1 MLFDY
6 FALAFKNIKHRGVRS
21 WLTILGI
28 FIGIAAVV
36 ALISLGAGL
45 KDAVTGQF
53 STLDTDKLIIQNSGT
68 GFGPPGSTVVRKLDE
83 HDVKVIESVSGV
95 KQTLTRL
102 IRMVKVEYNKVAKFQ
117 YVVSVHNDR
126 EKIQMISDSM
136 NLEMAEGRFLEASD
150 KNKVVLGNDFTD
162 DSFEKPIRVGSNL
175 EIQGE
180 NFEVVGI
187 LKKGSSFQTNSVVF
201 MMEDDLKRILNI
213 GDEFDIIVAQVYE
226 NSNIEYVAKN
236 LERKLRSDRGLKAGE
251 EDFSV
256 QTPLQ
261 GVETINLT
269 LNIINLI
276 LSGIAGISLFVG
288 GIGIANTMY
297 TSVLERTK
305 EIGVMKAIGA
315 QNKDILLIFLIE
327 SGLLGLVGGVIGAS
341 LGLGLSYGVSY
352 IVGNFIGIEMRV
364 LISYPLLLGAVSF
377 SFVVGILSGILPA
390 IQASKLN
397 VVEAL
402 RR

>member
-226 NSNIEYVAKN
+226 NSNIEDVAKN
-236 LERKLRSDRGLKAGE
+236 IERKLRSDRGLKAGE